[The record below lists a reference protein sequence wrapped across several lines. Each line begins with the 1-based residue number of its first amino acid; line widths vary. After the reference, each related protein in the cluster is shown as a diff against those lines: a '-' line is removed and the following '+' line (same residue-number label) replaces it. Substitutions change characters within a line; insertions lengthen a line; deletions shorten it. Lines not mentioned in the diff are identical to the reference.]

1 VPDRHNVGVVRGS
14 LALLLAVAV
23 AAGGCGGGDKDGS
36 SGQTAATPEAPAVVT
51 LTTPKETI
59 QLRPAPTGKPTFTI
73 VLSGDGHTAPAGESW
88 PFTVTAKDAAGKPT
102 FGTAKMHVFVG
113 TQHVDT
119 LGWFPFEGKLSKTH
133 TWPAALRGKKDVV
146 LQAEVE
152 GDGGTQRQNW
162 PMRIG

>member
-1 VPDRHNVGVVRGS
+1 VGVVRGS
-14 LALLLAVAV
+14 LALLLAAAV
-23 AAGGCGGGDKDGS
+23 AAGGCGGGDEEGS
-36 SGQTAATPEAPAVVT
+36 PGPTGTTPEAPAVT
-51 LTTPKETI
+51 LTTAKETI
-59 QLRPAPTGKPTFTI
+59 QLRPAPTGMPTFTI
-73 VLSGDGHTAPAGESW
+73 VLSGDGHSAEAGESW

-133 TWPAALRGKKDVV
+133 TWPAALRGKKGVV

-162 PMRIG
+162 PMSIG

>member
-1 VPDRHNVGVVRGS
+1 M
-14 LALLLAVAV
+14 
-23 AAGGCGGGDKDGS
+23 AAGACAGGDEEDS
-36 SGQTAATPEAPAVVT
+36 SGQTGATPEAPAVTVT
-51 LTTPKETI
+51 KPKETI

-73 VLSGDGHTAPAGESW
+73 ELSGDGHAAQAGESW
-88 PFTVTAKDAAGKPT
+88 PFTVTAKDTAGKPT

-119 LGWFPFEGKLSKTH
+119 LGWFPFEGKLSRTH

-162 PMRIG
+162 PMSIG

>member
-1 VPDRHNVGVVRGS
+1 VRVVRGS
-14 LALLLAVAV
+14 FALLFVAAV
-23 AAGGCGGGDKDGS
+23 AAGGCGGGDEES
-36 SGQTAATPEAPAVVT
+36 SPGTGTTPEAPAVVT
-51 LTTPKETI
+51 VTTPKETI

-73 VLSGDGHTAPAGESW
+73 ELRGDGHSAQAGESW
-88 PFTVTAKDAAGKPT
+88 PFTVTATDAAGKPT

-119 LGWFPFEGKLSKTH
+119 LGWFPFEGKLSRTH

-162 PMRIG
+162 PMSIG